1 MAFEQWLLDLGK
13 SEPETLDE
21 LLVSILR
28 RSDSAALTA
37 VVAAVATSKTHLC
50 PETLLALLSSPD
62 CMLLDRGRLSME
74 QQAAGLVGILPHLS
88 DSIKRIYDNERKQAN
103 GERSVKCILR
113 RGRLYISR
121 FSERSLTAERV
132 VIYDAAACAVC
143 QSVPRDEYRRW
154 SSDETDSAEAIC
166 LEADSPTLS

>member
-1 MAFEQWLLDLGK
+1 MNDKPSGAR
-13 SEPETLDE
+13 TLA
-21 LLVSILR
+21 
-28 RSDSAALTA
+28 AALI
-37 VVAAVATSKTHLC
+37 
-50 PETLLALLSSPD
+50 
-62 CMLLDRGRLSME
+62 E
-74 QQAAGLVGILPHLS
+74 Q
-88 DSIKRIYDNERKQAN
+88 SIMN
-103 GERSVKCILR
+103 GQRERSVKCILR